1 MTLVYV
7 WIALSA
13 GFALGWIARAAL
25 ARRRGEEPSSPLQI
39 IDLRTVS
46 IGGSRRARDRAKSS
60 KALTR
65 TRRSSN

>member
-25 ARRRGEEPSSPLQI
+25 ARRRAEEPSSPLHT
-39 IDLRTVS
+39 IDLRSVS
-46 IGGSRRARDRAKSS
+46 VGRSRRAGGQDRSS
-60 KALTR
+60 KTLHR